1 MVVKNVFIC
10 YLNLHRMIFYIVCLI
25 FPIHRRFFRMEM
37 EDFFFLSSEEV
48 FSFARKFLIKI
59 GGDDQSGD
67 LKSSDS
73 LERIDLNCDIML
85 LG

>member
-1 MVVKNVFIC
+1 
-10 YLNLHRMIFYIVCLI
+10 
-25 FPIHRRFFRMEM
+25 MEM